1 MNGTAEGDLRDDADA
16 FEEAATADFTA
27 RYGVTPL

>member
-1 MNGTAEGDLRDDADA
+1 VIAMGDMDLRDDADD
-16 FEEAATADFTA
+16 FEEAATADFRE

>member
-1 MNGTAEGDLRDDADA
+1 MKGTAEGDLRDDADA

-27 RYGVTPL
+27 RYGITPL